1 MASGPYERFYPGEA
15 RGLIDPT
22 WPGVTER
29 GVQETWGRNLAS
41 FNERQREKKRER
53 VREVYGTVPPPKRR
67 GLLDSEPYTSEWF
80 EGMSDRAYVDSG
92 LLAEHMVGPTAGVT
106 QKIRKL
112 VGSPTGYDQKA
123 IRELAEKFIRPSG
136 TKDISEKVVYTTKLF
151 KLRKDG
157 TLGPLYIG
165 SKQRID
171 SKGGEW
177 LPFDE
182 KLTKKGFGE
191 RPGWHAPTKEAP
203 HIKTEAKGQ
212 DRVVRDVAL
221 RNWTVFPRPASQG
234 SEWYLAGEM
243 MVLPVK
249 AAKKKKK
256 K

>member
-1 MASGPYERFYPGEA
+1 MASKPYERFYPGEA

-29 GVQETWGRNLAS
+29 GVQETWSRNLAS

-53 VREVYGTVPPPKRR
+53 VREVYSTVPPPKR

-92 LLAEHMVGPTAGVT
+92 LRPEHMVGPMAGVT

-112 VGSPTGYDQKA
+112 VGLPTGYDQKA
-123 IRELAEKFIRPSG
+123 IRKLAEEFIRPSG
-136 TKDISEKVVYTTKLF
+136 TKDISEKVVYTTKIF
-151 KLRKDG
+151 KVRKDG
-157 TLGPLYIG
+157 TLGPLFIG
-165 SKQRID
+165 AKQRID

-177 LPFDE
+177 LPFNE
-182 KLTKKGFGE
+182 KLSRKGFGE
-191 RPGWHAPTKEAP
+191 RPGWHAPTTVAP
-203 HIKTEAKGQ
+203 QIKTKAKGQ
-212 DRVVRDVAL
+212 ERVVRDVAL
-221 RNWTVFPRPASQG
+221 RNWTVYPRPVSQG

-249 AAKKKKK
+249 VAKKKKK

>member
-1 MASGPYERFYPGEA
+1 MAFNPYG
-15 RGLIDPT
+15 GIGTGGGMVDPT
-22 WPGVTER
+22 WAG
-29 GVQETWGRNLAS
+29 
-41 FNERQREKKRER
+41 
-53 VREVYGTVPPPKRR
+53 
-67 GLLDSEPYTSEWF
+67 
-80 EGMSDRAYVDSG
+80 
-92 LLAEHMVGPTAGVT
+92 LAEKDVRDVFLSNLQNYQGRQAERKAERLAELGDVIDPLYAEYGLNTESMVGPMAGVS

-112 VGSPTGYDQKA
+112 VGLPTGYDQKA

-136 TKDISEKVVYTTKLF
+136 TKDISEDIVYTTKLF
-151 KLRKDG
+151 KQRKDG

-182 KLTKKGFGE
+182 KLSKKGFGE

-203 HIKTEAKGQ
+203 HIKTDAKGQ

-221 RNWTVFPRPASQG
+221 RNWTMFPRPASQG
-234 SEWYLAGEM
+234 SEWFLAGEM

-249 AAKKKKK
+249 AAKKKKRK
-256 K
+256 P

>member
-1 MASGPYERFYPGEA
+1 MCS
-15 RGLIDPT
+15 
-22 WPGVTER
+22 
-29 GVQETWGRNLAS
+29 
-41 FNERQREKKRER
+41 
-53 VREVYGTVPPPKRR
+53 
-67 GLLDSEPYTSEWF
+67 
-80 EGMSDRAYVDSG
+80 SD
-92 LLAEHMVGPTAGVT
+92 L
-106 QKIRKL
+106 
-112 VGSPTGYDQKA
+112 
-123 IRELAEKFIRPSG
+123 
-136 TKDISEKVVYTTKLF
+136 
-151 KLRKDG
+151 
-157 TLGPLYIG
+157 

-182 KLTKKGFGE
+182 KLSKKGFGE

-249 AAKKKKK
+249 AAKKKKRK
-256 K
+256 P

>member
-1 MASGPYERFYPGEA
+1 MAFNPYG
-15 RGLIDPT
+15 GIGTGGGMVDPT
-22 WPGVTER
+22 WAGLTEKDVRDVFLSNLQNYQGRQAERKTER
-29 GVQETWGRNLAS
+29 
-41 FNERQREKKRER
+41 
-53 VREVYGTVPPPKRR
+53 
-67 GLLDSEPYTSEWF
+67 
-80 EGMSDRAYVDSG
+80 
-92 LLAEHMVGPTAGVT
+92 LAELGDVVDPLYAEYGLSPESMVGPMAGVT
-106 QKIRKL
+106 QKIKDLAFRHQS
-112 VGSPTGYDQKA
+112 SPFGPPAGYDRNA
-123 IRELAEKFIRPSG
+123 IRELAQKFIRPSG
-136 TKDISEKVVYTTKLF
+136 TKDISEDIVYTTKLF
-151 KLRKDG
+151 KQRKDG

-171 SKGGEW
+171 SKGGKW

-182 KLTKKGFGE
+182 KLSKKGFGE

-249 AAKKKKK
+249 AAKKKKRK
-256 K
+256 P